1 MYYILLT
8 INKMIYIIY
17 LTHGF
22 VPIFSGDCMSNLAAV
37 PEKEDALG
45 ILCSETIDLTYLD
58 EVESKSKEAKNYTVL
73 NVEDVI
79 AVEDFVF

>member
-1 MYYILLT
+1 
-8 INKMIYIIY
+8 
-17 LTHGF
+17 
-22 VPIFSGDCMSNLAAV
+22 MSNLAAV

>member
-1 MYYILLT
+1 
-8 INKMIYIIY
+8 MIYIIY

-22 VPIFSGDCMSNLAAV
+22 VPIFSGGCMLNLAAV
-37 PEKEDALG
+37 PENEDTLG

-58 EVESKSKEAKNYTVL
+58 EVESKSKETKNYTVL
-73 NVEDVI
+73 NVEDLI